1 MSVANEKP
9 VLVAGGAGF
18 IGSNLVSWLLDRGR
32 EVHGIDNYITGAREA
47 NSRHLANRKFRMF
60 DADITD
66 EQFVSGL
73 SHFGYAEIYNL
84 ACPTGVP
91 NNRRLGEA
99 MLLTSADGSLNLL
112 RLARTTG
119 AKYLFTS
126 TAEAYG
132 DPLVFPQRE
141 TYTGNVDPVGPRS
154 PYEEG
159 KRFAESLT
167 ALYARQH
174 GVDARTVR
182 VFNTYGVN
190 MALSDTRVI
199 PSMLL
204 SMATGKPVVIYG
216 DGNNTRSFLY
226 VSDLLEGFALVMADR
241 QAGDVFNIG
250 GETEMPVNELFE
262 TCRKVTGSRVRPD
275 YQPHFIDDHR
285 RRLPDTGKVRALGW
299 KPVVSLEQ
307 GLALSFRD
315 IKERIARTADGEGQA
330 LLRDTIA
337 ARAAA
342 GQAAWLAP

>member
-1 MSVANEKP
+1 MLATNKRP

-18 IGSNLVSWLLDRGR
+18 IGSNLVSWLLERGR
-32 EVHGIDNYITGAREA
+32 EVHCIDNYVTGTRSA
-47 NSRHLANRKFRMF
+47 NARHLANRKFRLF

-66 EQFVSGL
+66 EQFVSNL
-73 SHFGYAEIYNL
+73 SHFDYGEVYNL

-91 NNRRLGEA
+91 NNRRLGEV
-99 MLLTSADGSLNLL
+99 MLLTSSEGSLNLL
-112 RLARTTG
+112 RLARATG

-132 DPLVFPQRE
+132 DPLVFPQHE
-141 TYTGNVDPVGPRS
+141 SYTGNVDPVGPRS

-159 KRFAESLT
+159 KRFAEALT
-167 ALYARQH
+167 AFYARQH

-190 MALSDTRVI
+190 MALTDTRVI

-204 SMATGKPVVIYG
+204 SMALGKPAVIYG

-226 VSDLLEGFALVMADR
+226 VTDLLDGFALVMADR
-241 QAGDVFNIG
+241 HSGEVFNIG
-250 GETEMPVNELFE
+250 GEQEMTVNALFE
-262 TCRKVTGSRVRPD
+262 VCKQVTGSTARAD

-299 KPVVSLEQ
+299 KPNVTLEQ
-307 GLALSFRD
+307 GLALSFGD
-315 IKERIARTADGEGQA
+315 MKERIANGEFSEDEGV
-330 LLRDTIA
+330 LGDNIA
-337 ARAAA
+337 ARAAEV
-342 GQAAWLAP
+342 QPAWLA

>member
-1 MSVANEKP
+1 MLAANEKP

-18 IGSNLVSWLLDRGR
+18 IGSNLVSWLLERGR
-32 EVHGIDNYITGAREA
+32 EVHCIDNYVTGTPSA
-47 NSRHLANRKFRMF
+47 NARHLANRKFRMF
-60 DADITD
+60 DADIID

-73 SHFGYAEIYNL
+73 SHFGYSEIYNL

-132 DPLVFPQRE
+132 DPLVFPQHE
-141 TYTGNVDPVGPRS
+141 SYTGNVDPVGPRS

-159 KRFAESLT
+159 KRFAEALT

-216 DGNNTRSFLY
+216 DGTNTRSFLY
-226 VSDLLEGFALVMADR
+226 VTDLLEGFALVMADR

-299 KPVVSLEQ
+299 KPKISLEE
-307 GLALSFRD
+307 GLALSFHD
-315 IKERIARTADGEGQA
+315 MKERIASAVFSEDEGV
-330 LLRDTIA
+330 LGDNIA
-337 ARAAA
+337 ARKAE
-342 GQAAWLAP
+342 GQPAWLA